1 MSGKLENKVAVITGG
16 NSGIGLATARLFA
29 EQGAK
34 VVITGRRSEM
44 LNSAVAAIGHGAIGI
59 QGDVA
64 KLTDLE
70 RLYRT
75 VDEKL
80 GKIDILIVN
89 AAVYAVAPLASFTE
103 EMFDQLSNINF
114 KGTFFTVQKA
124 LPYLSDGAS
133 VVLTSSVVAEKG
145 VPNHSIYSATKAA
158 VRSLARSLSAE
169 LLDRK
174 IRVNVLTPGPVDT
187 PVFESIAVTKEEVA
201 AVKAAMSQ
209 FAPVKRIASAEELA
223 EATLFLASDSS
234 AFMVGSELLIDGG
247 IRSL

>member
-16 NSGIGLATARLFA
+16 NSGIGLATAQLFA

-34 VVITGRRSEM
+34 VAITGRRP
-44 LNSAVAAIGHGAIGI
+44 
-59 QGDVA
+59 DV
-64 KLTDLE
+64 
-70 RLYRT
+70 
-75 VDEKL
+75 
-80 GKIDILIVN
+80 VN
-89 AAVYAVAPLASFTE
+89 
-103 EMFDQLSNINF
+103 Q
-114 KGTFFTVQKA
+114 QKA
-124 LPYLSDGAS
+124 LPYLRDGAS
-133 VVLTSSVVAEKG
+133 IVLTSSVVAEKG

-187 PVFESIAVTKEEVA
+187 PVFESITATKDEAEA
-201 AVKAAMSQ
+201 AKAAMGQ
-209 FAPVKRIASAEELA
+209 FAPVKRIGSAEELA
-223 EATLFLASDSS
+223 EATLFLASDAS